1 MLTSSA
7 RWHTQPSA
15 SGRPAVPR
23 RGAAAAAGIASEI
36 APGRSFFALCRRS
49 RSQWRKKL
57 RPEAANAAATSRKG
71 RGLGCVSHKR

>member
-36 APGRSFFALCRRS
+36 APGRRRS